1 MVIVA
6 TTTTAA
12 VAVAAAE
19 WIPLVDL
26 LLILTVTPNRTRACV
41 CKQTTPNRKVNNEMG
56 KKSTNSIQQW
66 IVAYSTIFPFPN
78 FVWDRKKVHASL
90 FDSRLLFFSS
100 FHLREK
106 KQQQQ
111 PERRQNMHIA
121 HDYTQQQKKKKER
134 KKRKH
139 SLFIF
144 VIIRQTLSI

>member
-1 MVIVA
+1 MNTFGRFA
-6 TTTTAA
+6 LNSTSDTK
-12 VAVAAAE
+12 
-19 WIPLVDL
+19 
-26 LLILTVTPNRTRACV
+26 PNARVCV
-41 CKQTTPNRKVNNEMG
+41 CVNKQHQIEKLIMKWVKSRPIQYNNEL
-56 KKSTNSIQQW
+56 SLIRRSFHFRILFE
-66 IVAYSTIFPFPN
+66 IE
-78 FVWDRKKVHASL
+78 KKVHASL